1 MSTHEAT
8 WTDAALSPD
17 RSITEAQTSA
27 DEWTASGAEHLPSA
41 AALTAVPVVET
52 QTPAA
57 ALTAP
62 GAVPSLARGGPAE
75 TRPRLLRR
83 GFATSAVHAGQAPDP
98 LTGAVIPPIYQ
109 TSTFTQPTVDT
120 LRAGYEYS
128 RGGNPTRSGF
138 ETQLAALERGSRAFA
153 FASGIAAEDAL
164 LRSVLRPGD
173 TVVAVAQTYGGTH
186 RLLTQLYARW
196 GVSTQFVAPDDLP
209 GFEAAIAAPQARLVW
224 IETPTNPLLT
234 VVDIAAWAEA
244 AHAHGALVVVDST
257 FSSPALQTPLTLGA
271 DAVVHSTTKY
281 IGGHSDVLGGAVVVG
296 EAEWE
301 GRPLA
306 EAVGFQQFA
315 GGAVAGP
322 QDSFLAARGLKTL
335 GVRMRQHCENAGVI
349 AEWLQGRP
357 EVEQVFYPGLAGHPG
372 HELAKSQMS
381 GFGGIVSFRVRGGVL
396 APARGAA
403 AERGS
408 VRAGAVGE
416 GLSAG
421 EAAARRVAEGTELF
435 GLSVSLGGVESLIC
449 HPATMTHGSVAGAPE
464 APPRD
469 LVRLSVGIED
479 VEDLVDDLER
489 ALRRLG

>member
-8 WTDAALSPD
+8 WTAA
-17 RSITEAQTSA
+17 EA
-27 DEWTASGAEHLPSA
+27 P
-41 AALTAVPVVET
+41 
-52 QTPAA
+52 
-57 ALTAP
+57 
-62 GAVPSLARGGPAE
+62 
-75 TRPRLLRR
+75 PRLLRR

-98 LTGAVIPPIYQ
+98 HTGAVIPPIYQ
-109 TSTFTQPTVDT
+109 TSTFTQPAVDA

-128 RGGNPTRSGF
+128 RGGNPTRNGF
-138 ETQLAALERGSRAFA
+138 EAQLAALECGSHAFA

-196 GVSTQFVAPDDLP
+196 GVTTQFIAPDDLP

-244 AHAHGALVVVDST
+244 GHACGALVVVDNT
-257 FSSPALQTPLTLGA
+257 FASPALQTPLTLGA

-296 EAEWE
+296 DAQWE
-301 GRPLA
+301 GQPLA
-306 EAVGFQQFA
+306 EAVRFQQFA

-335 GVRMRQHCENAGVI
+335 GIRLRQHCENAAVI
-349 AEWLQGRP
+349 AEWLQHRP
-357 EVEQVFYPGLAGHPG
+357 EVEQVFYPGLEGHPG
-372 HELAKSQMS
+372 HEVAKRQMS
-381 GFGGIVSFRVRGGVL
+381 GFGGIVSFRVKGGPSSARGGPG
-396 APARGAA
+396 AGAA
-403 AERGS
+403 
-408 VRAGAVGE
+408 VRPRPVSD
-416 GLSAG
+416 GLAAG
-421 EAAARRVAEGTELF
+421 EAAARSVAEGTDLF
-435 GLSVSLGGVESLIC
+435 GLSVSLGGVESLVC
-449 HPATMTHGSVAGAPE
+449 HPATMTHGSVAGSPE

-489 ALRRLG
+489 ALTLLHRRGR